1 MKNPNAFTL
10 RLQILRA
17 AQNDRTKGEQKEK
30 QKDAELLKKGGE
42 VFKKDAELFLK
53 PQGLLATSG
62 VGCMAS
68 VYIHIGNANIHIG
81 NVNIRI
87 GSHVRTHRATRTY
100 ASSHTYVRIGQHVRT
115 HWATRTYA
123 LAYTYICIVSGSVI
137 SCIKIWFAYLPLFL
151 PVCKTSG
158 GNRKYKKEDVSKL
171 KWSISLLK
179 W

>member
-17 AQNDRTKGEQKEK
+17 AQNDRTKGEQKE
-30 QKDAELLKKGGE
+30 GGE

-115 HWATRTYA
+115 H
-123 LAYTYICIVSGSVI
+123 
-137 SCIKIWFAYLPLFL
+137 
-151 PVCKTSG
+151 
-158 GNRKYKKEDVSKL
+158 
-171 KWSISLLK
+171 
-179 W
+179 

>member
-1 MKNPNAFTL
+1 MHSLYVYRFFAQL
-10 RLQILRA
+10 RM
-17 AQNDRTKGEQKEK
+17 TGQKESK
-30 QKDAELLKKGGE
+30 RKAKRCRALKKGGE

-100 ASSHTYVRIGQHVRT
+100 ASGNTYVRIEQHGRT
-115 HWATRTYA
+115 HWPIHIY
-123 LAYTYICIVSGSVI
+123 VSCQAPSYPA
-137 SCIKIWFAYLPLFL
+137 SRFDSL
-151 PVCKTSG
+151 TSPCFC
-158 GNRKYKKEDVSKL
+158 RCAKLRVETESTKKRMCQN
-171 KWSISLLK
+171 
-179 W
+179 

>member
-1 MKNPNAFTL
+1 MHSLYVYRFFAQL
-10 RLQILRA
+10 RM
-17 AQNDRTKGEQKEK
+17 TGQKESK
-30 QKDAELLKKGGE
+30 RKSKKMPS
-42 VFKKDAELFLK
+42 FKKDAELFLK

-115 HWATRTYA
+115 H
-123 LAYTYICIVSGSVI
+123 
-137 SCIKIWFAYLPLFL
+137 
-151 PVCKTSG
+151 
-158 GNRKYKKEDVSKL
+158 
-171 KWSISLLK
+171 
-179 W
+179 

>member
-17 AQNDRTKGEQKEK
+17 AQNDRTKGEQKESK
-30 QKDAELLKKGGE
+30 KMPSFKKKGGE

-87 GSHVRTHRATRTY
+87 GSHVRTHWVTRTY
-100 ASSHTYVRIGQHVRT
+100 ASGNTYVRIGQHVRT
-115 HWATRTYA
+115 H
-123 LAYTYICIVSGSVI
+123 
-137 SCIKIWFAYLPLFL
+137 
-151 PVCKTSG
+151 
-158 GNRKYKKEDVSKL
+158 
-171 KWSISLLK
+171 
-179 W
+179 

>member
-30 QKDAELLKKGGE
+30 Q
-42 VFKKDAELFLK
+42 KDAELFLK

-100 ASSHTYVRIGQHVRT
+100 ASSNTYVRIGQHVRT
-115 HWATRTYA
+115 H
-123 LAYTYICIVSGSVI
+123 
-137 SCIKIWFAYLPLFL
+137 
-151 PVCKTSG
+151 
-158 GNRKYKKEDVSKL
+158 
-171 KWSISLLK
+171 
-179 W
+179 